1 MMGTSLLGIVGVVI
15 ATLLGLVVLAAVAG
29 VGLLTSGALNGVIEE
44 AIAAEIGRRA
54 RLEQAPS
61 LGHQD
66 GAVTLRLGPLS
77 VANAPWAA
85 DRHPDFATIRQIDLI
100 PTLRCFDSPRL

>member
-1 MMGTSLLGIVGVVI
+1 MTRLLGIVGAVI

-29 VGLLTSGALNGVIEE
+29 VVLLGSGALNRVIEE
-44 AIAAEIGRRA
+44 AIAAQTGRPA

-61 LGHQD
+61 LGYQD
-66 GAVTLRLGPLS
+66 GAVTLRVGPVS

-85 DRHPDFATIRQIDLI
+85 DRYPDF
-100 PTLRCFDSPRL
+100 